1 MEPAE
6 GQVVKVSQEV
16 FALMKRYKDGYR
28 VSTVIV
34 TAGNAIKILGGIVAG
49 IIALASISLASQSS
63 AAVAVGGILVA
74 IAYGLLFYLSGML
87 IGALGQILKAILD
100 TAVNTS
106 PSLTEI
112 QRARIMSIDQNR
124 NMRFV
129 MK

>member
-6 GQVVKVSQEV
+6 GQVVQVSQEV
-16 FALMKRYKDGYR
+16 FALMKRYKDGYH

-49 IIALASISLASQSS
+49 IIAVASIIAASQSS

-87 IGALGQILKAILD
+87 VGAQGQILKATLD

>member
-6 GQVVKVSQEV
+6 DQVVKVSQEV
-16 FALMKRYKDGYR
+16 FALMKRYKDGYH

-49 IIALASISLASQSS
+49 IIALVSIIAASHSS

-87 IGALGQILKAILD
+87 IGALGQILKATLD

-124 NMRFV
+124 NMRFI
-129 MK
+129 MT